1 MRNFICPYCMN
12 EYSKRKILYW
22 CTKCNKEVKPKS
34 IFSRNPF
41 VFNNKKE
48 NCSVCGEQAVRVCP
62 VETINT
68 GTARVLKK
76 PFLENPNLPFSIIGV
91 RSSGKTNYIT
101 VMLHELGNPE
111 LQLHLGVNQLNRKDN
126 NDYEKNW
133 ERINDEHKT
142 PEATP
147 KRESFKDLNPQIWQI
162 KNNQRQHGSIT
173 PTYTFTIFDGAGE
186 DHEAEID
193 TTSNVCNYIK
203 TSKAILLIIDP
214 LSLSNI
220 ITGGFINS
228 EDIKNSLRGASRG
241 EKSEDIIM
249 NLADYIKEIRGIKSY
264 KKLDIPVAVVLTKFD
279 LVANHPAFGK
289 LIRDKERKMAI
300 VHQDSDNKKFVKVNI
315 DEIKKIDG
323 EIRGWLEQIGEK
335 QFINNLNANFK
346 NYCFFG
352 VSSYGDPPSDEGSTP
367 KDIKPHRVLDPILW
381 LFKIFNIID

>member
-1 MRNFICPYCMN
+1 M
-12 EYSKRKILYW
+12 
-22 CTKCNKEVKPKS
+22 
-34 IFSRNPF
+34 
-41 VFNNKKE
+41 
-48 NCSVCGEQAVRVCP
+48 
-62 VETINT
+62 
-68 GTARVLKK
+68 
-76 PFLENPNLPFSIIGV
+76 
-91 RSSGKTNYIT
+91 
-101 VMLHELGNPE
+101 
-111 LQLHLGVNQLNRKDN
+111 
-126 NDYEKNW
+126 
-133 ERINDEHKT
+133 
-142 PEATP
+142 
-147 KRESFKDLNPQIWQI
+147 
-162 KNNQRQHGSIT
+162 
-173 PTYTFTIFDGAGE
+173 
-186 DHEAEID
+186 
-193 TTSNVCNYIK
+193 
-203 TSKAILLIIDP
+203 
-214 LSLSNI
+214 SLSNI